1 MYETCGVI
9 LSVPAGSLLA
19 EARKAESG
27 PTVSNMSDLILTC
40 TVSERISGLT
50 SVPSAQ
56 WTTVS
61 DTVSENVTGN
71 ATTAVTTLS
80 FAPSLLT
87 SHAGQYTCIGSL
99 NSPAAD
105 DGIITT
111 SADPISVNVSC
122 EFTQLLICCVSLLYP
137 PSPLL
142 PTPSPST
149 VPVPDVSLSV
159 PSGPLYEGTTHTLI
173 CTVTL
178 PSSVDTDVNVTI
190 DWTSHI
196 ILTDSRVT
204 ILPPSSLRFP
214 FISTLTIR
222 LLSRTDVGQYSCTA
236 TADSASQY
244 IRQSPQG
251 HSQIET
257 LNIAGKTIVFKQY
270 DYLLLFCSLSS
281 ACSKCQYLILW

>member
-1 MYETCGVI
+1 M
-9 LSVPAGSLLA
+9 
-19 EARKAESG
+19 SG
-27 PTVSNMSDLILTC
+27 LTLTC

-56 WTTVS
+56 WKTVS
-61 DTVSENVTGN
+61 GTVSENIVVTETIRN
-71 ATTAVTTLS
+71 DTTAVTTLS
-80 FAPSLLT
+80 FAPSLLI

-122 EFTQLLICCVSLLYP
+122 ELTECCAEYKFYSLSL
-137 PSPLL
+137 
-142 PTPSPST
+142 

-178 PSSVDTDVNVTI
+178 PSSVDTDVNVTT
-190 DWTSHI
+190 DWTPHI
-196 ILTDSRVT
+196 VSSDSRVT
-204 ILPPSSLRFP
+204 ILPPSSLRSQ

-222 LLSRTDVGQYSCTA
+222 PLTRSDVGQYSCTA

-244 IRQSPQG
+244 IRQSSQG
-251 HSQIET
+251 HSHIET
-257 LNIAGKTIVFKQY
+257 LNIAGKLKTLY
-270 DYLLLFCSLSS
+270 E
-281 ACSKCQYLILW
+281 